1 MAVVIAGQRVPV
13 AEIID
18 TWLIE
23 DEWWR
28 APIARCYVQVLL
40 ADGRVLTLFHDRIG
54 GGWYTQNYFGT
65 RMS

>member
-1 MAVVIAGQRVPV
+1 VVIAGQRVPV

-28 APIARCYVQVLL
+28 APIARRYVQVLL

-54 GGWYTQNYFGT
+54 GDWYTQHYPGA
-65 RMS
+65 RAS